1 MYRYLILLLLISFG
15 VSSHQFTPTYPVL
28 KQSHMRSVL
37 KVEMQILNKRED
49 VSYYELEV
57 LDSQMKS
64 VAFAATQ
71 KIVEVEYLKRKDVEI
86 YIRSR
91 DKDRATYICSRSKIL
106 SGQKKASAISSKI
119 CSKILK

>member
-1 MYRYLILLLLISFG
+1 MISFG
-15 VSSHQFTPTYPVL
+15 VNSHQFTPTYPVL

-37 KVEMQILNKRED
+37 KVEMQLLNKRED
-49 VSYYELEV
+49 VSYYQLEV
-57 LDSQMKS
+57 LDAQMKP
-64 VAFAATQ
+64 VTFAATQ
-71 KIVEVEYLKRKDVEI
+71 KIVEVEYLKRKNLEI

-91 DKDRATYICSRSKIL
+91 DKNRATYVCSISKIL